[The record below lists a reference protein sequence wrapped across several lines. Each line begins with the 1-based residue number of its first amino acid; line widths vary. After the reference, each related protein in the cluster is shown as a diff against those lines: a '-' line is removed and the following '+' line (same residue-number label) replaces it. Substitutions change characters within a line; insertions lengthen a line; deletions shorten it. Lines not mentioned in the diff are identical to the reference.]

1 MKTHISHDIS
11 ANDVYETLLH
21 ADITD
26 LERQI
31 DSNPD
36 SVDLWVSIYNASLAV
51 KQNEVINNDR
61 PY

>member
-36 SVDLWVSIYNASLAV
+36 SVDLWVSIFNATLAV
-51 KQNEVINNDR
+51 KQKEIINKSG

>member
-1 MKTHISHDIS
+1 MKTRISHDIS
-11 ANDVYETLLH
+11 ANDVYESLLH

-31 DSNPD
+31 DSNSD
-36 SVDLWVSIYNASLAV
+36 AIDLWVSIYNISLAV
-51 KQNEVINNDR
+51 KQNEIINKSG

>member
-1 MKTHISHDIS
+1 MKTRISHDIP

-26 LERQI
+26 LEQQI

-36 SVDLWVSIYNASLAV
+36 SVDLWVSIYNATLAV
-51 KQNEVINNDR
+51 KQNEVINNDG

>member
-11 ANDVYETLLH
+11 AKTVYETLLH
-21 ADITD
+21 ADIKD
-26 LERQI
+26 LEQKI
-31 DSNPD
+31 DSNPE

-51 KQNEVINNDR
+51 KQNEVINNDG

>member
-1 MKTHISHDIS
+1 MKTRISHDIP
-11 ANDVYETLLH
+11 ATDVYKSLLH

-36 SVDLWVSIYNASLAV
+36 SVDLWVSIYNATLAV
-51 KQNEVINNDR
+51 KQNEVINNDG

>member
-26 LERQI
+26 LEKQI
-31 DSNPD
+31 DSNSD
-36 SVDLWVSIYNASLAV
+36 SIDVWVSIYNAALAV
-51 KQNEVINNDR
+51 KQTEVINNDG
-61 PY
+61 PF